1 MVSQNAEPNL
11 FELHGHDTHITYST
25 TSVTGKPQLVYRNSE
40 QSYNFSGDDIRTQ
53 DSELGTLVSV
63 SLVKTIDQGS
73 TSLTLVVPSVNLA
86 GEQQQPIKTL
96 AVVTKHLVGIQ
107 PGQKGARE
115 LYHEVS
121 LEGKA
126 ESVLF

>member
-1 MVSQNAEPNL
+1 MVSQNVEPNL
-11 FELHGHDTHITYST
+11 FELHGHDAHITYST
-25 TSVTGKPQLVYRNSE
+25 TSVAGKPQLVYRTKE
-40 QSYNFSGDDIRTQ
+40 QSYSFSGDDIRTQ

-63 SLVKTIDQGS
+63 SLVRTIDQGS

-86 GEQQQPIKTL
+86 GEQQQHIKTL
-96 AVVTKHLVGIQ
+96 AVVTKHIVGVQ
-107 PGQKGARE
+107 PLQKGARE

-126 ESVLF
+126 EFVEF

>member
-1 MVSQNAEPNL
+1 MVTQNAEPNL
-11 FELHGHDTHITYST
+11 FELHGHETHITYST
-25 TSVTGKPQLVYRNSE
+25 TSTAGKPQLVYRNNE
-40 QSYNFSGDDIRTQ
+40 QNYSFSGDEIRTQ

-63 SLVKTIDQGS
+63 SLVRTIDQGS

-86 GEQQQPIKTL
+86 GEQQQHIKTL

-107 PGQKGARE
+107 PLQKGARE

-126 ESVLF
+126 ELVQF

>member
-11 FELHGHDTHITYST
+11 FELHGHEAHITYST
-25 TSVTGKPQLVYRNSE
+25 TSIGGKPQFVYRDKE
-40 QSYNFSGDDIRTQ
+40 QSYSFSGDEIRTQ

-63 SLVKTIDQGS
+63 SLVRTVDQGS
-73 TSLTLVVPSVNLA
+73 TSLTLVLPSVNLA
-86 GEQQQPIKTL
+86 GETQQHFKTF

-115 LYHEVS
+115 LYHEFS

-126 ESVLF
+126 QFVVF

>member
-11 FELHGHDTHITYST
+11 FELHGHETHITYST
-25 TSVTGKPQLVYRNSE
+25 TSVAGKPQLVYRNNE
-40 QSYNFSGDDIRTQ
+40 QSYSFSGDEIRTQ

-86 GEQQQPIKTL
+86 GAQQQHIKTL
-96 AVVTKHLVGIQ
+96 AIVTKHVVGVQ
-107 PGQKGARE
+107 PLQKGARE

-126 ESVLF
+126 ELVQF